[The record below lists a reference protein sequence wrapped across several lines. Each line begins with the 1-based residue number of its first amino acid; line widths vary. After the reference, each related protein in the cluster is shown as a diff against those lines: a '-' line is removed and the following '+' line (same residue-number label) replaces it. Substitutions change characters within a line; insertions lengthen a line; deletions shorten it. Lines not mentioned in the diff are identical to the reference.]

1 MKITSHIRIKN
12 KRKQVSVDDYIIE
25 KLHSHGYTLDSFLA
39 DDLRMQDE
47 QKLSINVQKLII
59 EKLLNLPS
67 LPSSHPFKF
76 TFIDLFSG
84 IGGFR
89 LPLEQ
94 QHGKC
99 LGYSEIQWDSMRV
112 YTQNYEMEEQYLGDI
127 RLINKINASQDINM
141 IVGGVPCQSWSSAGK
156 NKGFDDKRGQLW
168 LDTIRVVKENK
179 PNCFLF
185 ENVQGLADPRH
196 KESLGAILKAFEEVG
211 YKVTYKVVSSQDFG
225 LVQDRNRIFIVG
237 FKNSIYFSRFK
248 WPQKQLSSPSLGEI
262 LKLDNYKRYSQPAS
276 QTQQYSL
283 FSELEKADKD
293 KGKVFLSN
301 DFNDFFIFSDVR
313 SGETTLHSWDFLDI
327 SEKEKKICLKMI
339 SLRRRLGKKLYNKDG
354 APLTFNIMKQEIS
367 TIKQENLDSLVSK
380 GVFKKFADERYDFVH
395 SKQSTGINGVYRIY
409 SPDTISFPT
418 LTATGSPDFI
428 ATTSFQGETL
438 KEYKNYFIEEI
449 YKKKKF
455 RSLTER
461 EIARLQGFPETFKL
475 CSNGFSNKQMGNAVS
490 VPVINALFCSIK
502 NTGVLEAES

>member
-12 KRKQVSVDDYIIE
+12 KRKQVSVDDYIID
-25 KLHSHGYTLDSFLA
+25 KLHSRGYTLDSFLA
-39 DDLRMQDE
+39 DELKIQDE
-47 QKLSINVQKLII
+47 KKLSTNIQQLII
-59 EKLLNLPS
+59 EKLLKLPS
-67 LPSSHPFKF
+67 KFSSHPFKF

-89 LPLEQ
+89 LPLEEQ
-94 QHGKC
+94 YGKC
-99 LGYSEIQWDSMRV
+99 LGYSEIQWDSIRV
-112 YTQNYEMEEQYLGDI
+112 YTKNYEMEEQYLGDI
-127 RLINKINASQDINM
+127 RFIKKINVPQDINM

-196 KESLGAILKAFEEVG
+196 KESLGAILKAFEEIG
-211 YKVTYKVVSSQDFG
+211 YKVTYKVLSSQDFG

-237 FKNSIYFSRFK
+237 FKQSLYFSRFK
-248 WPQKQLSSPSLGEI
+248 WPQKKLGHPSLGDI
-262 LKLDNYKRYSQPAS
+262 IKLEDYKKYTQSAS
-276 QTQQYSL
+276 QNQQCSL
-283 FSELEKADKD
+283 FSESEEAEIDKENP
-293 KGKVFLSN
+293 LPN
-301 DFNDFFIFSDVR
+301 RFNDFFIFSDVR

-354 APLTFNIMKQEIS
+354 APLTFNLMKQEIS

-380 GVFKKFADERYDFVH
+380 GVFKKFAGERYDFVH

-438 KEYKNYFIEEI
+438 EEYKTYFIEEI
-449 YKKKKF
+449 YKKKRF

-475 CSNGFSNKQMGNAVS
+475 CPNGFSNKQMGNAVS

-502 NTGVLEAES
+502 NTGVLEIEN